1 MSDIFRL
8 KMARQT
14 AEKVLRDE
22 GIETLPVNPQTIA
35 AKRDIVVEA
44 KPDTVE
50 GVSGMLLRHGNVFGI
65 LYATNISS
73 AGFQRFSISHE
84 LGHYFLDGHL
94 DHVLPEDG
102 FHASHAG
109 FVSGQPY
116 EMEADYFAAG
126 LLMPSGPFERALNK
140 VDIGLSAVETMAG
153 LCETSLTAT
162 AIRYAD
168 LTSEAVAVIIST
180 GRIIDYCFLSESMKS
195 LPELSWLRKGSVVPS
210 STETARMNADPER
223 VLRAERVDSE
233 IDVTDWLGG
242 TRSVVV
248 TEEVVGLGRYGKTL
262 TVLSSQ
268 TIGQED
274 DEHEDDDQDEG
285 LIESWT
291 PRFRR

>member
-1 MSDIFRL
+1 MSDVFRL
-8 KMARQT
+8 KMARQM

-22 GIETLPVNPQTIA
+22 GIETLPVNPLTIA

-50 GVSGMLLRHGNVFGI
+50 GVSGMLLRHGNAFGI
-65 LYATNISS
+65 LYATKIPS

-84 LGHYFLDGHL
+84 LGHYFLDGHI
-94 DHVLPEDG
+94 DHVLPNDG

-109 FVSGQPY
+109 FVSGDPY
-116 EMEADYFAAG
+116 EIEADYFAAG
-126 LLMPSGPFERALNK
+126 LLMPSSPFRRALNK
-140 VDIGLSAVETMAG
+140 VNVGLSAVEAMASH
-153 LCETSLTAT
+153 CETSLTAT

-180 GRIIDYCFLSESMKS
+180 GQTIDYCFLSESMRS
-195 LPELSWLRKGSVVPS
+195 LPELSWLRKGSVVPN
-210 STETARMNADPER
+210 STETARMNAHPER

-233 IDVTDWLGG
+233 IDVMDWLGG

-262 TVLSSQ
+262 TVLSSES
-268 TIGQED
+268 IGHETDED
-274 DEHEDDDQDEG
+274 DEEDED